1 MAETS
6 FKFAF
11 SENWYTVEGAKLLD
25 ERTLRQ
31 EYTRMRDV
39 AQKRIKRLQ
48 KEFSES
54 KAYQSNRDGFTKL
67 KDLDPR
73 DLPKAFSELAK
84 FVRAKSSSVSGQ
96 REIRKKTIETWN
108 AQGLKLNNRNYKK
121 AIKILEEMRKQKL
134 TYGSDKVVELADSM
148 LELDERETNKW
159 LDHLGTLLEN
169 TETVSDVVASH
180 SDQGTP
186 VNIDD
191 VLREIGW

>member
-159 LDHLGTLLEN
+159 LDHLGILLEN
-169 TETVSDVVASH
+169 TDTVSDVVASH

-191 VLREIGW
+191 VLKEIGW